1 MTTIQGFKSDAL
13 AKAFAAAIGGRTQPL
28 FLELARVSGLPGTR
42 INVAVAQALA
52 DECGRLGKKA
62 DPLIDALVAE
72 DADRAPGGTPLEF
85 LPVCGV
91 YALGARMAADPK
103 RRSHGLAVLSDAAE
117 DLRFRVRDAV
127 PVALARVGAQG
138 GDAFLEE
145 LEPWMD
151 GYFQAAAVLFAISR
165 PEWGRLLSEP
175 GPASLRLGEALA
187 LLYHASRA
195 DRRYPGFKALGDAVV
210 AAAGPLTARLGGP
223 ILEVLEPW
231 AKKDDPWLR
240 DLVVQSMQ
248 NTMIRARH
256 GDEVTAI
263 EAAAAAAK
271 PVPRD
276 GKKVDLPTR
285 KRGKK
290 KRR

>member
-1 MTTIQGFKSDAL
+1 MTTTQGFKSDAL

-165 PEWGRLLSEP
+165 PEP